1 MGDQLRTAEI
11 EKGGSRRRNDRG
23 TNVNSWGECGMESS
37 KSFGMLVTLARGECQ
52 KRRDCQKSPELG
64 RARQN
69 VKEVLK
75 REGQ

>member
-37 KSFGMLVTLARGECQ
+37 KSFGMLVTLARGSARNAEIA
-52 KRRDCQKSPELG
+52 KNRRNWGERGKT
-64 RARQN
+64 
-69 VKEVLK
+69 
-75 REGQ
+75 

>member
-37 KSFGMLVTLARGECQ
+37 KSFGMLVTLARGSA
-52 KRRDCQKSPELG
+52 RSRDCQKSPELG

-75 REGQ
+75 HEGQ